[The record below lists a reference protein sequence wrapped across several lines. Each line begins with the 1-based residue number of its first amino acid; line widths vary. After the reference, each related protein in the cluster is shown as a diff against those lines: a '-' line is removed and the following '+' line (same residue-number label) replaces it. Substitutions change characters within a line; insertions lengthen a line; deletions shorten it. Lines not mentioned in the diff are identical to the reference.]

1 MPTVRMS
8 STLVNNMVS
17 NGTSSPLGRIVS
29 SNTSLISGPSLL
41 SGGTNGATL
50 LIVYKGTVADFATF
64 TDRSTRSS
72 DALVSFSLT
81 AGTGS
86 FQSVGLTSGAMRYVL
101 GRAVTPATASS
112 SGLATWFLLCRGG
125 TSSLTD
131 KGAMIGT
138 VGQAGSGADLEL
150 PDPNIVS
157 GQPYSSGGI
166 YINFPLSWTF

>member
-17 NGTSSPLGRIVS
+17 NGTGVPLGRIVS
-29 SNTSLISGPSLL
+29 SSTTATGPSLL
-41 SGGTNGATL
+41 SGGTNGTTL
-50 LIVYKGTVADFATF
+50 LIVYKGTVVDFATF

-72 DALVSFSLT
+72 DALITFSLT

-86 FQSVGLTSGAMRYVL
+86 YQSVGLTSGAMRYVL
-101 GRAVTPATASS
+101 GRAVTPVAASA
-112 SGLATWFLLCRGG
+112 SGLATWFLLCRAG
-125 TSSLTD
+125 TSTLTD

-138 VGQAGSGADLEL
+138 VGQAGSGADLEV

-157 GQPYSSGGI
+157 GQLYSSGGI